1 MKNIIRAFVVALA
14 ITGFA
19 AASHVAAA
27 AQTNPDK
34 VTMSKN
40 SSFPVPMCPPDDP
53 TGCGNA
59 PGSSLR

>member
-27 AQTNPDK
+27 AQTNPNT
-34 VTMSKN
+34 VIASK
-40 SSFPVPMCPPDDP
+40 SSAFPIPVCPPDDS